1 MNTMENLKEVRRQN
15 LNLVLTSLGGH
26 GAQKKLSEKSGIYY
40 TYISNLRQGHK
51 EMGEEIARKIEAAMS
66 LSSGWMDQ
74 AHSSGGDGS
83 AVIGAVGAI
92 TRRATLD
99 RVGNDGGYDRGSTG
113 AVGSVSADSV
123 AVAMTVYCGAMQG
136 AGCPL
141 RSTG

>member
-66 LSSGWMDQ
+66 LSPGWMDQ
-74 AHSSGGDGS
+74 SHSSVQDEQGTD
-83 AVIGAVGAI
+83 AK
-92 TRRATLD
+92 TPED
-99 RVGNDGGYDRGSTG
+99 
-113 AVGSVSADSV
+113 
-123 AVAMTVYCGAMQG
+123 VAMDQRLLALWEQLPNVRRWIVLEMMEDMIAAAQV
-136 AGCPL
+136 
-141 RSTG
+141 RSTSSAPIQSPLL